1 MMLKIILRRYGL
13 LLVLLVILSGLFS
26 IMLTCGGGGVAPVYP
41 SGNNSAESTTLL
53 ASGITATAATL
64 NGYVSSSKSCDTYWW
79 FEWSSNPDLTKFEG
93 ETQHVKCWSGITYA
107 YSIRLTGLS
116 PQTMYHYRIA
126 SARDAPCGG
135 QYYGSTIVFTT
146 NSL

>member
-1 MMLKIILRRYGL
+1 MLKIILGRYGL
-13 LLVLLVILSGLFS
+13 FLVLFVVLLGLLS
-26 IMLTCGGGGVAPVYP
+26 IMHSCGGGGTTPVY
-41 SGNNSAESTTLL
+41 SGNNSQESTTLL

-79 FEWSSNPDLTKFEG
+79 FEWSYNPDLTKFEG
-93 ETQHVKCWSGITYA
+93 ETQHVKCWSGVTYA
-107 YSIRLTGLS
+107 YSLRLTGLT
-116 PQTMYHYRIA
+116 PQTVYHYRIA

-135 QYYGSTIVFTT
+135 QYYGSTVVFTT